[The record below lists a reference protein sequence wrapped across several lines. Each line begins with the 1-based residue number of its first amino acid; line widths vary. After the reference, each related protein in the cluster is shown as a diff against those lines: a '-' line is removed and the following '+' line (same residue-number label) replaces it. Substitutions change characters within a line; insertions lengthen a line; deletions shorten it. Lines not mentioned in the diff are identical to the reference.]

1 MLFFIIFYLILITI
15 LIFHKTLKNL
25 QDLTSIR
32 IVGHTLDLQQLSNL
46 EYLYLSKA
54 KVTSSTFL
62 GLKNLRYLH
71 LFDCAYLSRE
81 EVNFLEPISSIL
93 ESLVFITQ
101 QPNLYQSDDV
111 KEINER
117 RMLKTNAKMSNLKR
131 LVLRKITLKLS
142 NLDIL
147 RLIPSQLLSL
157 DLDVVLNSCSENQ
170 IKEFFREAPS
180 LVELTFHCDLTGVKC
195 EWFSVFMATLR
206 RLDISRNQIF
216 EIDLDD
222 FNLPNLEILDLSS
235 NRLEKILKVT
245 DSNGL
250 KMLEKLNLA
259 NNLINH
265 IENDAF
271 RCLSNLKVLSLRGN
285 RVAKGNQSNDRTK
298 LGIFD
303 ANIKIIL

>member
-1 MLFFIIFYLILITI
+1 
-15 LIFHKTLKNL
+15 
-25 QDLTSIR
+25 
-32 IVGHTLDLQQLSNL
+32 
-46 EYLYLSKA
+46 
-54 KVTSSTFL
+54 L

-71 LFDCAYLSRE
+71 LFDCAYMSRE
-81 EVNFLEPISSIL
+81 EVNFLEPISSSL

-117 RMLKTNAKMSNLKR
+117 RMLKTNAKMSKLKR

-157 DLDVVLNSCSENQ
+157 DLDVVLSSCSENQ
-170 IKEFFREAPS
+170 IKEFFSLREAPS
-180 LVELTFHCDLTGVKC
+180 LIELTFHCDLTEVKC
-195 EWFSVFMATLR
+195 EWFSVFMSTLR

-222 FNLPNLEILDLSS
+222 FDLPNLEILDLSS

-245 DSNGL
+245 NSNGL

-259 NNLINH
+259 NNFISK
-265 IENDAF
+265 IESDAF

-285 RVAKGNQSNDRTK
+285 RVAKGNGSNDSTRF
-298 LGIFD
+298 GVFD
-303 ANIKIIL
+303 KNIKIIL